1 MALKLHYH
9 RLLSLVLLI
18 LLLFSVHRSSAGVE
32 ESFLESV
39 PDLQNKMYM
48 VVDGYPCVR
57 LLNISGEIGCANPGR
72 VKVVAPIVR
81 FTNDMFKLVSPSA
94 VLVPPDKM
102 EDFFNKL
109 HSDKESA
116 RKIAGVLIKS
126 NIGYSNEI
134 FGFSPVGKFPQAEFA
149 PYRNTKYNWNPAGSG
164 VMWNRYDFPVFL
176 LSQNSTLKLE
186 EIVESAEVHND
197 KFHVDVAEFDVV
209 MQTTKVGN
217 HNSET
222 CLKDQSCLPLGGY
235 SVWSSLPPINV
246 SSQMEKPIILAM
258 ASQDSASFFRDRTF
272 GADSHLS
279 GMIALLAAI
288 DALSHVDNVNE
299 FGKQLVF
306 IFFTGEAWGYLGS
319 RRFLHELDLG
329 SESVVG
335 LKSSLIEKVLDVGSV
350 GKGFSEGKA
359 TFFSHVEEESSGSKE
374 ILSALEKA
382 AASLKP
388 DEIVIQNAS
397 SSNPGIP
404 PSSLMP
410 FFRKNPSTAGVVL
423 EEFDS
428 VFSNKFYY
436 SHPDDSS
443 NINTTSIVSA
453 AAVVARAL
461 YILASSGS
469 GFSSSI
475 LSSININASLVE
487 ELVACLLTCEPGFS
501 CKLARNF
508 IISNG
513 ACPNHYVGVMLGSPV
528 AVPSLENVGDT
539 SRFIWNFLAERNSI
553 RKASSNSSC
562 SQGCTSPTE
571 VCVGAETGKGVC
583 VISTTRYVPAY
594 STRLKFENGWR
605 LVATNAEDPLG
616 EVDPVWTESFWNSI
630 GLRAYKVQSQT
641 YDQLILWVGIAL
653 TISSYV
659 AILAAKAALRKSL
672 KRD

>member
-1 MALKLHYH
+1 MAFKLHYH

-32 ESFLESV
+32 ESFIESV

-81 FTNDMFKLVSPSA
+81 FKNDMFKLVSPSA
-94 VLVPPDKM
+94 ILVPPDKM

-109 HSDKESA
+109 HSDKELA
-116 RKIAGVLIKS
+116 QKIAGVLIKT

-149 PYRNTKYNWNPAGSG
+149 PYRNTTYNWNPAGSG

-186 EIVESAEVHND
+186 EIVESADIHND

-299 FGKQLVF
+299 FGKQ
-306 IFFTGEAWGYLGS
+306 
-319 RRFLHELDLG
+319 
-329 SESVVG
+329 
-335 LKSSLIEKVLDVGSV
+335 VLDVGSV

-423 EEFDS
+423 EEFDT
-428 VFSNKFYY
+428 
-436 SHPDDSS
+436 

-508 IISNG
+508 IISNE

-562 SQGCTSPTE
+562 SQGCTSPSE

-583 VISTTRYVPAY
+583 VTSTTRYVPAY

-630 GLRAYKVQSQT
+630 GLRSYKVQSQT